1 MSRGPGKLQR
11 DILAAV
17 AERGTAITTAD
28 IAAIVVGPFEYDDRP
43 VLQHLTSASETKV
56 RNCRRAVSALI
67 RTGHLIDVSFGDR
80 HRWVELPVSAP
91 STTGGRRT

>member
-28 IAAIVVGPFEYDDRP
+28 IADLVVGPFEYDDHP
-43 VLQHLTSASETKV
+43 FLQQLTSASETKV

-67 RTGHLIDVSFGDR
+67 RTGHLVDVSFGDR

-91 STTGGRRT
+91 RPARPRRT